1 MTTPTRPSGAAS
13 LRRGLEAIASG
24 LRPAAGRAGGML
36 VPGSVR
42 VGAHQLEVDGLV
54 CRTLVVTGYPR
65 EVGPGWLSPLLTL
78 DVRCDVALHVH
89 PIPPAVAAE
98 RLRRQLARMEA
109 SRRLDADRSRLADP
123 SLEVAAE
130 DAADLAGRVAR
141 GEGRLFRVAVQVTV
155 WADDEAG
162 LEEAVGRVRGLLAS
176 LVVDAQPS
184 TFRALQGWVA
194 TRPFGLDPLGL
205 TRTFDTEALA
215 AAFPFASPDLPV
227 PEGGGGVLY
236 GVNAV
241 SGGLVWWDRW
251 AQPNYNAVVL
261 ARSGAG
267 KSYLAKLEALRSLY
281 GGVQVLVVDPED
293 EYVRLADA
301 VGGTVVRLG
310 AKGVRLNPLDLD
322 PDGDGDEALVRRGL
336 FCHTLVPVLVGRRL
350 EPAETAAL
358 DRAVLA
364 AYAGAGIT
372 ADPRTHRRPAPL
384 LGDLASSLGRDE
396 DPAGPALAR
405 LLAPY
410 VSGTH
415 AGLFEGPTTTRPDGH
430 LVVLSTRELADPVRP
445 AGTLLALDALW
456 RTITNPRQRR
466 RRLLIVDEAW
476 LLAADP
482 AGSRFLLRLAKSAR
496 KHWCGLTTVTQDAA
510 DLLGSD
516 LGRAVVANASTQILL
531 GQAAQA
537 IDAVTA
543 EFGLSAG
550 ERPHLLA
557 ARPGEGLLSA
567 VGNRVTFTAVASDDE
582 HRLVTTDPAEL
593 ADLEPPARSRK
604 RR

>member
-1 MTTPTRPSGAAS
+1 
-13 LRRGLEAIASG
+13 
-24 LRPAAGRAGGML
+24 
-36 VPGSVR
+36 VVR
-42 VGAHQLEVDGLV
+42 VGPDGLDVDGLV

-65 EVGPGWLSPLLTL
+65 DVGPGWLSPLLTL
-78 DVRCDVALHVH
+78 DVRSDVALHVR
-89 PIPPAVAAE
+89 PVPPAVAAE

-109 SRRLDADRSRLADP
+109 SQRLDADRSRLADP
-123 SLEVAAE
+123 SLDAAAE

-155 WADDEAG
+155 WAADPEA
-162 LEEAVGRVRGLLAS
+162 LDAAVGRVSGLLAS
-176 LVVDAQPS
+176 LLVDAQPS

-205 TRTFDTEALA
+205 ARTFDTDALA
-215 AAFPFASPDLPV
+215 AAFPFASPDLPL
-227 PEGGGGVLY
+227 PADGGGVLY
-236 GVNAV
+236 GVNGV

-251 AQPNYNAVVL
+251 AQPNYNSVVL

-267 KSYLAKLEALRSLY
+267 KSYLVKLEALRSLY

-293 EYVRLADA
+293 EYLRLAEA
-301 VGGTVVRLG
+301 VGGTVLRLG
-310 AKGVRLNPLDLD
+310 AEGVRLNPLDLD
-322 PDGDGDEALVRRGL
+322 PDGDGDAALVRRCL
-336 FCHTLVPVLVGRRL
+336 FCHTLVPVLIGRGL
-350 EPAETAAL
+350 DPAETAAL
-358 DRAVLA
+358 DRALLA
-364 AYAGAGIT
+364 AYADAGIT
-372 ADPRTHRRPAPL
+372 SDPRSHARHAPL
-384 LGDLASSLGRDE
+384 LGDLAAALAGDE

-410 VSGTH
+410 VAGTH
-415 AGLFEGPTTTRPDGH
+415 AELFAGPTTTRPAGH
-430 LVVLSTRELADPVRP
+430 LIVLSTRELADPVRP

-456 RTITNPRQRR
+456 RTIANPRPRR
-466 RRLLIVDEAW
+466 RRLLVVDEAW

-531 GQAAQA
+531 GQAPQA
-537 IDAVTA
+537 IEAVTA

-550 ERPHLLA
+550 ERAHLLA
-557 ARPGEGLLSA
+557 ARPGEGLLA
-567 VGNRVTFTAVASDDE
+567 AGGNRVTFTALASDHE

-593 ADLEPPARSRK
+593 AGLEQPSARRTARSR
-604 RR
+604 RRR